1 MAATQIHEFATVP
14 RDFALERLD
23 RVVARLF
30 PQYSRSR
37 LQTWIK
43 SGELTVDGE
52 LRRPRDK
59 VYGGEDVE
67 IDACLAE
74 ISFEPEA
81 IDLSIVHEDDAILVI
96 DKPAGLVVH
105 PGAGRVAGTLLNGLL
120 HHVPSLAGVPRAGI
134 VHRLD
139 KDTTG
144 LLVVARTL
152 ESQHSLV
159 QQLQAR
165 EVRRIY
171 EAVVYGPVSGPGRVD
186 APIARNPDNR
196 TKMTVQSGGKEAVTR
211 YRLLDAY
218 PEHTHLELSLET
230 GRTHQIRVHM
240 SHLGHPLVGDA
251 TYGGAF
257 RMPADKRLEATLRA
271 FQRQALHA
279 RRLTFTHPATEQ
291 EVTFESALP
300 ADMQALI
307 DKLKDPGST

>member
-1 MAATQIHEFATVP
+1 MAATHIHECATVP
-14 RDFALERLD
+14 RDLALDRLD

-37 LQTWIK
+37 LQQWIR

-59 VYGGEDVE
+59 VYGGEDIE
-67 IDACLAE
+67 IEACLKE
-74 ISFEPEA
+74 ISFEPEPVEFP
-81 IDLSIVHEDDAILVI
+81 IVYEDDAILVI

-105 PGAGRVAGTLLNGLL
+105 PGAGNVDGTLLNGLL
-120 HHVPSLAGVPRAGI
+120 HHAPMLAGLPRAGI

-152 ESQHSLV
+152 ESQNSLV

-165 EVRRIY
+165 EVKRIY
-171 EAVVYGPVSGPGRVD
+171 EAVVYGVVRGPGSVD

-196 TKMTVQSGGKEAVTR
+196 TKMSVHPSGKEAVTH
-211 YRLLDAY
+211 YRVLDTF
-218 PEHTHLELSLET
+218 PEHSLLSLSLET

-251 TYGGAF
+251 TYGGGF
-257 RMPADKRLEATLRA
+257 RMPRDKRLEACLRS
-271 FQRQALHA
+271 FRRQALHA
-279 RRLTFTHPATEQ
+279 KRLTFTHPVTGE
-291 EVTFESALP
+291 EVTFESERP
-300 ADMQALI
+300 PDMEVLI
-307 DKLKDPGST
+307 DLLANPR